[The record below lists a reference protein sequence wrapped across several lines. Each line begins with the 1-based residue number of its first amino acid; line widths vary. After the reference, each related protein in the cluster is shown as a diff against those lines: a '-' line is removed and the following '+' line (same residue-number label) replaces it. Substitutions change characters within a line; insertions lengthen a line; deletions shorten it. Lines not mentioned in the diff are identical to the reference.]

1 MTIYAL
7 SSGPGV
13 SGVAVIRVTGEN
25 TSEVIKERNKE
36 LVKSMSEIKTFPK
49 EFL

>member
-1 MTIYAL
+1 MHPYSWSEKGL
-7 SSGPGV
+7 DN
-13 SGVAVIRVTGEN
+13 IRN